1 MLVDSGQEWT
11 FDSLEE
17 MFMEVERI
25 AKEKFKLNTY
35 PNQIDVINSE
45 QMLDAYAAVGLPI
58 YYNHWSFGQQFV
70 REQEMYRRGQM
81 GLAYEIVINSS
92 PCISYLMEENTMM
105 MQTLVTAHAAFGHNH
120 FFKNNYL
127 FKQWTDAEAII
138 DYLSFAKKYIREC
151 EERYGTEEVERVLD
165 ACHTLD
171 SYGVDKYRRPSSLSA
186 SQEEALR
193 KERED
198 YLQSQLNDIW
208 RTIPVTKDEVSETK
222 PNFPPSPEENILYFI
237 EKNAPNMEP
246 WKREVI
252 RIVRK
257 IAQYFYP
264 QGQTKVMNE
273 GCATF
278 FHYEIMHALYDEG
291 KLTDGAMLEFYHSHT
306 GVVFQPGFDDKQRYS
321 GINPYTL
328 GFAMMQDIK
337 RVAIEPTDED
347 REWFRGQDWV
357 GRGDWVDT
365 IHWAI
370 ENFKDESF
378 IHQFLSPHTMRDLR
392 LFAYIDDEQD
402 PQYEITGI
410 HNHTGYRKVRDS
422 LSKQYNIG
430 YRVPDIQVNHVDR
443 WGDRSLELKH
453 FMVDGRPLDKKSTKE
468 VLNYVAYL
476 WGYDVRLLSVD
487 PNNETRAVYEM
498 SEGDTTVDVY
508 MEEDD

>member
-1 MLVDSGQEWT
+1 MLVDSGEEWT
-11 FDSLEE
+11 FDKLED

-45 QMLDAYAAVGLPI
+45 QMLDAYASVGLPLM
-58 YYNHWSFGQQFV
+58 YNHWSFGQQFV
-70 REQEMYRRGQM
+70 QEQEAYRRGQM

-127 FKQWTDAEAII
+127 FKQWTDAEAIT
-138 DYLSFAKKYIREC
+138 DYLKFAKKYIRTC
-151 EERYGTEEVERVLD
+151 EEKYGPDEVELVLD
-165 ACHTLD
+165 ACHALQN
-171 SYGVDKYRRPSSLSA
+171 YGVDKYRRPSGLSA
-186 SQEEALR
+186 AQEEKQR
-193 KERED
+193 KARED
-198 YLQSQLNDIW
+198 YLHSQLNDIW
-208 RTIPVTKDEVSETK
+208 RTIPHTKDEEDEVE

-237 EKNAPNMEP
+237 EKNAPKLEG
-246 WKREVI
+246 WKRELI

-257 IAQYFYP
+257 IGQYFYP

-306 GVVFQPGFDDKQRYS
+306 GVVNQPEFGTKYYS

-328 GFAMMQDIK
+328 GFGMMNDIK
-337 RVAIEPTDED
+337 RIATEPTDED
-347 REWFRGQDWV
+347 REWFRGQEWV
-357 GRGDWVDT
+357 GSGKWLET

-370 ENFKDESF
+370 ENYKDESF
-378 IHQFLSPHTMRDLR
+378 IQQFLSPQLMRELR
-392 LFAYIDDEQD
+392 LFAICDDDRD
-402 PQYEITGI
+402 PEYEITGI
-410 HNHTGYRKVRDS
+410 HNDKGYKKVRET

-430 YRVPDIQVNHVDR
+430 YRVPDIQVLNVDR

-453 FMVDGRPLDKKSTKE
+453 SMVDRRPLDAKSTVE
-468 VLNYVAYL
+468 VLNYVAFL
-476 WGYDVRLLSVD
+476 WGYDVSLKSVD
-487 PNNETRAVYEM
+487 ADDEVRAIFEM
-498 SEGDTTVDVY
+498 TEGDTTIDLF
-508 MEEDD
+508 MDEDD

>member
-11 FDSLEE
+11 FDALEE
-17 MFMEVERI
+17 MFVEVERI
-25 AKEKFKLNTY
+25 AKDKFKLNTY

-45 QMLDAYAAVGLPI
+45 QMLDAYSAVGLPI

-70 REQEMYRRGQM
+70 QEQEAYRRGHM

-127 FKQWTDAEAII
+127 FRQWTDAEAII
-138 DYLSFAKKYIREC
+138 DYLKFAKKYIRDC
-151 EERYGTEEVERVLD
+151 EERYGIDEVERVLD
-165 ACHTLD
+165 ACHALQQ
-171 SYGVDKYRRPSSLSA
+171 YGVDKYRRPSSLSA
-186 SQEEALR
+186 AQEEAQR

-208 RTIPVTKDEVSETK
+208 RTIPVTKDKVKEEE
-222 PNFPPSPEENILYFI
+222 PNFPPTPEENILYFI
-237 EKNAPNMEP
+237 EKNAPHMET
-246 WKREVI
+246 WKREII

-278 FHYEIMHALYDEG
+278 FHYEIMHELHKEG
-291 KLTDGAMLEFYHSHT
+291 LLTDGAMLEFYSSHT
-306 GVVFQPGFDDKQRYS
+306 NVVFQPDFDDRRYG
-321 GINPYTL
+321 GINPYAL
-328 GFAMMQDIK
+328 GFGMMQDIK
-337 RVAIEPTDED
+337 RIATEPTDED
-347 REWFRGQDWV
+347 REWFRGQEWV
-357 GRGDWVDT
+357 GRGDWIDT

-378 IHQFLSPHTMRDLR
+378 IQQFLSPKMMRDMR
-392 LFAYIDDEQD
+392 LFAYCDDDRD

-410 HNHTGYRKVRDS
+410 HNKVGYKKVRET

-453 FMVDGRPLDKKSTKE
+453 FMVDRRPLDSKSAVE
-468 VLNYVAYL
+468 VLNYIAYL
-476 WGYDVRLLSVD
+476 WDYDVRLISVD
-487 PNNETRAVYEM
+487 SDGEVRAQYEM
-498 SEGDTTVDVY
+498 TEGETTIDLF
-508 MEEDD
+508 MDEDD

>member
-11 FDSLEE
+11 FDDLED

-25 AKEKFKLNTY
+25 AKDNFKLNTY

-45 QMLDAYAAVGLPI
+45 QMLDAYSSVGLPLF
-58 YYNHWSFGQQFV
+58 YSHWSFGQQFV
-70 REQEMYRRGQM
+70 QEQEAYRRGHM

-92 PCISYLMEENTMM
+92 PCISYLMEENTML

-138 DYLSFAKKYIREC
+138 DYLAFAKKYIKEC
-151 EERYGTEEVERVLD
+151 EELYGYDEVELVLD
-165 ACHTLD
+165 ACHALQN
-171 SYGVDKYRRPSSLSA
+171 YGVDKYRRPAKLSA
-186 SQEEALR
+186 AQEKALT

-208 RTIPVTKDEVSETK
+208 RTIPQTKIGEDEA
-222 PNFPPSPEENILYFI
+222 PPHFPPSPEENILYFI
-237 EKNAPNMEP
+237 EKNAPNLES
-246 WKREVI
+246 WKRELI

-257 IAQYFYP
+257 VAQYFYP

-278 FHYEIMHALYDEG
+278 FHYEIIHALYDEG

-306 GVVFQPGFDDKQRYS
+306 GVVFQPDFDDKRYS

-328 GFAMMQDIK
+328 GFNMMQDIK
-337 RVAIEPTDED
+337 RISIEPTDED
-347 REWFRGQDWV
+347 RKWFRGQDWV
-357 GRGDWVDT
+357 GTGEWIDT

-378 IHQFLSPHTMRDLR
+378 IQQFLSPKLMRDLK
-392 LFAYIDDEQD
+392 LFSFCDDEQD
-402 PQYEITGI
+402 PQIEITGI
-410 HNHTGYRKVRDS
+410 HNDEGYRNVRET

-430 YRVPDIQVNHVDR
+430 YRVPDIQVFDVDR
-443 WGDRSLELKH
+443 WGDRSLSLRH
-453 FMVDGRPLDKKSTKE
+453 YMVDQRPLDATSTVD
-468 VLNYVAYL
+468 VLNYVAFL
-476 WGYDVRLLSVD
+476 WGYDVRLNSVD
-487 PNNETRAVYEM
+487 TNNEVRAIYEM
-498 SEGDTTVDVY
+498 TEGDSTIDVF
-508 MEEDD
+508 MDEDD